1 NFDSDCQFA
10 NWLGRLMTCRQG
22 ARSRSSE
29 CVCISRRRNAMNSEQ
44 VGPRNCRTVDT
55 HNAARETTCPRGAPA
70 APHPPLIPPQ
80 GGLPML
86 PRCARSLA
94 VRSIACVLFLA
105 GVSWICADE
114 PEKLPPIVA
123 QVLKGH
129 AETVYAVAYTP
140 DGKQVITASFDKT
153 LKLWDAATGKEI
165 KTFAGPQGHQNLIL
179 CVALSPDGQLIASGS
194 SDNQAKIWDFPG
206 GKPLKDFAHV
216 DAVNAVALSPD
227 GT

>member
-1 NFDSDCQFA
+1 THEDCAGNHTRGRAPPTTPGA
-10 NWLGRLMTCRQG
+10 NPPPR
-22 ARSRSSE
+22 A
-29 CVCISRRRNAMNSEQ
+29 
-44 VGPRNCRTVDT
+44 GP
-55 HNAARETTCPRGAPA
+55 PP

-140 DGKQVITASFDKT
+140 DGRQVITASFDKT
-153 LKLWDAATGKEI
+153 
-165 KTFAGPQGHQNLIL
+165 
-179 CVALSPDGQLIASGS
+179 
-194 SDNQAKIWDFPG
+194 
-206 GKPLKDFAHV
+206 
-216 DAVNAVALSPD
+216 
-227 GT
+227 